1 MLLCRD
7 GAIIY
12 VVDSADH
19 ERLATSR
26 AELLAMLSEEELKT
40 AKLLVFA
47 NKQDL
52 PNKASV
58 SEVSEK
64 LGLDQL
70 KDRSWT
76 IQGCCATKG
85 DGLEEGLDWCV
96 E

>member
-1 MLLCRD
+1 ML
-7 GAIIY
+7 A
-12 VVDSADH
+12 
-19 ERLATSR
+19 
-26 AELLAMLSEEELKT
+26 EEELKS

-52 PNKASV
+52 PNKASA

-85 DGLEEGLDWCV
+85 EGLEEGLDWWV
-96 E
+96 HLTWVILLYIQGPKILGFFSPSGW

>member
-1 MLLCRD
+1 MTHHCISALLSN
-7 GAIIY
+7 A
-12 VVDSADH
+12 VDSADH

-26 AELLAMLSEEELKT
+26 AELLSMLAEEELKS

-52 PNKASV
+52 PDRASV
-58 SEVSEK
+58 TEVSEK

-85 DGLEEGLDWCV
+85 DGLEDGLDW
-96 E
+96 